1 MKKNE
6 RRTRKKKNKGEGKVK
21 VKDVDRFVQL
31 CVVQS
36 AVTPPLHIFEV
47 AGLLVQEND
56 SNPLKKVNLTRTR
69 RAGSSG
75 LDRNFRAKKM

>member
-21 VKDVDRFVQL
+21 VKDVDRFVRL

-36 AVTPPLHIFEV
+36 AVTPNIYKRRLDFPYKQRIYLGF
-47 AGLLVQEND
+47 
-56 SNPLKKVNLTRTR
+56 PYKKITSIHVLE
-69 RAGSSG
+69 S
-75 LDRNFRAKKM
+75 